1 MKSQD
6 VTPAS
11 QSHIS
16 HDCSPLPWEIS
27 CKHEIAPLL
36 LRMTKPNWNRS
47 FSSVQIFHT
56 HTHLLIR
63 CPKIHFIILPLVA
76 IGFKQ
81 LSNLFRILPCIFSKC
96 LACFSIFKLSFSS
109 LCKSASL
116 CLALFFKKWWPS
128 HHFITVYGTFRRQH
142 KMWTCRSMTWPT
154 GPPPNMNY
162 RKVGLICSNRPSK
175 NYEKKGRITP
185 GNFEPLRGRPN
196 YGTKRRQ
203 ATPV

>member
-1 MKSQD
+1 MIAALFVGKSAANMRLRPCFYEWQNQIETE
-6 VTPAS
+6 VF
-11 QSHIS
+11 
-16 HDCSPLPWEIS
+16 PLFRYS
-27 CKHEIAPLL
+27 T
-36 LRMTKPNWNRS
+36 R
-47 FSSVQIFHT
+47 
-56 HTHLLIR
+56 THLLIR

-96 LACFSIFKLSFSS
+96 LACFSIFKLSLSS

-128 HHFITVYGTFRRQH
+128 RHFITVYGTFRRQH

-162 RKVGLICSNRPSK
+162 KKVGLICSNRPSK
-175 NYEKKGRITP
+175 NYGKKGSDHTRKFRT
-185 GNFEPLRGRPN
+185 LTRK
-196 YGTKRRQ
+196 TKLWNETETGDACLSEIFFPQFCRWQ
-203 ATPV
+203 